1 MKKSEEKFGTII
13 KLAPLEPLFYLG
25 IIATGLFVAKQASHS
40 LVSELLA
47 RKLKKCWEDTFL
59 VFPSPH
65 HDYCTDMAASLI
77 WMLIGFVFIFGG
89 GGALLWWWGEERE
102 EKRMRS

>member
-1 MKKSEEKFGTII
+1 MKKIEEKFGTII

-40 LVSELLA
+40 LVSELLD

-59 VFPSPH
+59 VFPSPY
-65 HDYCTDMAASLI
+65 HDYCTEMAASLI
-77 WMLIGFVFIFGG
+77 WMLIGFAFIFGG
-89 GGALLWWWGEERE
+89 GGALLWWWGEARE
-102 EKRMRS
+102 EKRMRL